1 MKRSIVPTYC
11 LVLLCLPAWANAQSN
26 DRMKVITSLEPK
38 EAAPGEVVTF
48 KLHYEVVPGFH
59 TYPTVQADPNA
70 GDYVT
75 KFKIKAGPLES
86 AGAVKEPKPVESFD
100 PDLKAT
106 VGHLEG
112 TGDFE
117 VPYKVKAGT
126 AAGTVKVSVR
136 VDTQVCSTTCVPFIE
151 TYDFELK
158 VKAPGG
164 ANPPETVKQPNVPT
178 KQQETPPVVVPTKL
192 KGSPAIS
199 SKPAEAP
206 NADVKKPVIAGT
218 DVTLLSILIQAAGLG
233 FLALLTPCVFPMI
246 PITVSYF
253 LKQKEGTNALRHS
266 FVYTGTIII
275 SLAIFIYAFVD
286 LAQKL
291 NYHWATNLFLGLLL
305 MVFAI
310 SLFGMFEIRLP
321 TALSNWTSAGQDR
334 GGYLGTI
341 FMALTFMIISFSCVS
356 PIVGVMAGLS
366 AEKRPFLWNVLTALV
381 FATCFALPFF
391 VLSLFPTMLKKLP
404 KSGGWLNSLKVILGL
419 LEVAA
424 ALKFFRQSEINFKG
438 NKVDYLTYDVVL
450 ACYIAMCFVGCFY
463 LLRTFRMPHDDEDYN
478 QKSLSV
484 GRFMWAS
491 VFLSLGLYL
500 FPGMFWAPN
509 GQKHRPAGEIFAFI
523 DAFLLQGD
531 DTRPLP
537 MAGLAGS
544 TAELK
549 WLGFLNEALAD
560 AKVKKRR
567 IFIDFTGVNCQNCAK
582 NEKTIFSQAD
592 VKAAFESYTLLKL
605 YTDSVPQEYYPV
617 DKLDAITGVERE
629 NDGDT
634 NRLFEKQRF
643 NTTELPFYVVIE
655 PTDKDYKEV
664 GRYSIGLIRDK
675 EEFLK
680 FLRDNK
686 GKK

>member
-1 MKRSIVPTYC
+1 MKAT
-11 LVLLCLPAWANAQSN
+11 A
-26 DRMKVITSLEPK
+26 TLEPR
-38 EAAPGEVVTF
+38 EAAPGQVVTF

-106 VGHLEG
+106 IGHLEG

-126 AAGTVKVSVR
+126 AAGTVKVSIR
-136 VDTQVCSTTCVPFIE
+136 VDTQVCSTSCEQFVE

-158 VKAPGG
+158 VNAGGG
-164 ANPPETVKQPNVPT
+164 ANLAVPNKDVIAPVKQGNPPDKQLAVPNNP
-178 KQQETPPVVVPTKL
+178 KKEEIK
-192 KGSPAIS
+192 
-199 SKPAEAP
+199 KPAA
-206 NADVKKPVIAGT
+206 AGT

-233 FLALLTPCVFPMI
+233 FVALLTPCVFPMI

-253 LKQKEGTNALRHS
+253 LKQKEGNNALRHS
-266 FVYTGTIII
+266 LVYTGTIII

-305 MVFAI
+305 MVFAL

-391 VLSLFPTMLKKLP
+391 ALSLFPTMLKKLP

-419 LEVAA
+419 LELAA
-424 ALKFFRQSEINFKG
+424 ALKFLRQSELNFKA
-438 NKVDYLTYDVVL
+438 NRVDYLTYDLVL
-450 ACYIAMCFVGCFY
+450 ACYIALSFVGCFY
-463 LLRTFRMPHDDEDYN
+463 LLRTFRMPHDDEDYS

-484 GRFMWAS
+484 GRFMWAC
-491 VFLSLGLYL
+491 VFLSLGIYL

-509 GQKHRPAGEIFAFI
+509 GQKHRPAGEIFAFV

-544 TAELK
+544 SAAELK
-549 WLGFLNEALAD
+549 WVGFLNEALAD
-560 AKVKKRR
+560 AKAKKRR
-567 IFIDFTGVNCQNCAK
+567 IFIDFTGINCQNCTK
-582 NEKTIFSQAD
+582 NERAIFSQAD

-605 YTDSVPQEYYPV
+605 YTDSVPQQYYPL
-617 DKLDAITGVERE
+617 DNLDAITPVEQDK
-629 NDGDT
+629 DGDI
-634 NRLFEKQRF
+634 NRLLEKSRF

-680 FLRDNK
+680 FLRDNS